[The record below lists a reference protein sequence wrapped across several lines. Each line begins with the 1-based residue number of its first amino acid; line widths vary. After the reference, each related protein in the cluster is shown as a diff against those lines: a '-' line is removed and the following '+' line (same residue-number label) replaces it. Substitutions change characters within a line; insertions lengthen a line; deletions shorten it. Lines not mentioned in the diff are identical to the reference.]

1 MKDKTIPYFV
11 IALIISMSIGYLF
24 GWDKTESIEY
34 EEALPVMS
42 KNNVEDE
49 IVDTD
54 FEEVKIK
61 RLNEKA
67 KTYELQVEIPL
78 FGVKAIDQFF
88 DEEAEQ
94 RIEHF
99 IALLEH
105 SGNVS
110 PSHQGAYF
118 VTTDLYKSGEE
129 FFSVVM
135 AEETYT
141 GGANFDQKSSVYLV
155 DLLTEDFVDPIDLF
169 DQPFE
174 AQDKFFELVEKNL
187 RASDYYSNYIM
198 EDQLQE
204 WLNQDQYDF
213 SNVFIRDHNLVV
225 KFDKY
230 EVTAGVA
237 GMPEVEVPIDEM
249 KEFMNEEW
257 IERIEAIDE
266 TTDEYY
272 L

>member
-1 MKDKTIPYFV
+1 
-11 IALIISMSIGYLF
+11 
-24 GWDKTESIEY
+24 
-34 EEALPVMS
+34 MS

-129 FFSVVM
+129 FFSCR
-135 AEETYT
+135 Y
-141 GGANFDQKSSVYLV
+141 G
-155 DLLTEDFVDPIDLF
+155 
-169 DQPFE
+169 
-174 AQDKFFELVEKNL
+174 
-187 RASDYYSNYIM
+187 
-198 EDQLQE
+198 
-204 WLNQDQYDF
+204 
-213 SNVFIRDHNLVV
+213 
-225 KFDKY
+225 
-230 EVTAGVA
+230 
-237 GMPEVEVPIDEM
+237 
-249 KEFMNEEW
+249 
-257 IERIEAIDE
+257 
-266 TTDEYY
+266 
-272 L
+272 

>member
-1 MKDKTIPYFV
+1 MKK
-11 IALIISMSIGYLF
+11 L
-24 GWDKTESIEY
+24 
-34 EEALPVMS
+34 
-42 KNNVEDE
+42 
-49 IVDTD
+49 
-54 FEEVKIK
+54 K
-61 RLNEKA
+61 RMNYRWK
-67 KTYELQVEIPL
+67 YHCS
-78 FGVKAIDQFF
+78 GVKAISQFF

-257 IERIEAIDE
+257 LERIEAIDE

>member
-1 MKDKTIPYFV
+1 M
-11 IALIISMSIGYLF
+11 
-24 GWDKTESIEY
+24 
-34 EEALPVMS
+34 
-42 KNNVEDE
+42 
-49 IVDTD
+49 
-54 FEEVKIK
+54 
-61 RLNEKA
+61 
-67 KTYELQVEIPL
+67 
-78 FGVKAIDQFF
+78 
-88 DEEAEQ
+88 
-94 RIEHF
+94 
-99 IALLEH
+99 
-105 SGNVS
+105 
-110 PSHQGAYF
+110 
-118 VTTDLYKSGEE
+118 
-129 FFSVVM
+129 
-135 AEETYT
+135 
-141 GGANFDQKSSVYLV
+141 
-155 DLLTEDFVDPIDLF
+155 DPIDLF

-257 IERIEAIDE
+257 LERIEAIDE

>member
-1 MKDKTIPYFV
+1 M
-11 IALIISMSIGYLF
+11 
-24 GWDKTESIEY
+24 
-34 EEALPVMS
+34 
-42 KNNVEDE
+42 
-49 IVDTD
+49 
-54 FEEVKIK
+54 
-61 RLNEKA
+61 NEKA

-141 GGANFDQKSSVYLV
+141 GGANFDQKIFRLFGRPVNQRILWIRLIYLISHLKHKTSSL
-155 DLLTEDFVDPIDLF
+155 
-169 DQPFE
+169 
-174 AQDKFFELVEKNL
+174 
-187 RASDYYSNYIM
+187 S
-198 EDQLQE
+198 
-204 WLNQDQYDF
+204 
-213 SNVFIRDHNLVV
+213 
-225 KFDKY
+225 
-230 EVTAGVA
+230 
-237 GMPEVEVPIDEM
+237 
-249 KEFMNEEW
+249 
-257 IERIEAIDE
+257 
-266 TTDEYY
+266 
-272 L
+272 